1 MISDQ
6 FMTTDDQ
13 KNKVIEI
20 HDLKKSFENKKVLCG
35 VNLNIG
41 KGHTTAIIGSSGC
54 GKSVLLKHIM
64 GLMKP
69 DSGCV
74 YLGGT
79 CVTDLTYDQ
88 LKDIRKQMA
97 MVFQGAALFD
107 SMTIAENVGIG
118 LYNHTS
124 MNNKQIKE
132 RVTSCLEQVGLH
144 NTEHLSP
151 AEISGGMKKRVAI
164 ARAIAMEPR
173 ILLYDEPTTGLDPIR
188 ANSINDLIVS
198 LQNKLDVTSVVVT
211 HDMNSVERV
220 ADRVAFLSEGV
231 VHFEG
236 TVPELE
242 ASDDKVLNNFVKG
255 IDEIENMLAY

>member
-1 MISDQ
+1 MMENDEP
-6 FMTTDDQ
+6 
-13 KNKVIEI
+13 VIEI
-20 HDLKKSFENKKVLCG
+20 TNLYKNFEEKEVLRG
-35 VNLNIG
+35 VSLAIG

-74 YLGGT
+74 YLKGI
-79 CVTDLTYDQ
+79 CVTDLGYEQ
-88 LKDIRKQMA
+88 LKDVRKKMA

-107 SMTIAENVGIG
+107 SMTIEENVGIG
-118 LYNHTS
+118 LYNHT
-124 MNNKQIKE
+124 KLHKDEIRE
-132 RVTSCLEQVGLH
+132 RVTSCLEQVGLPG
-144 NTEHLSP
+144 TEHLSP

-164 ARAIAMEPR
+164 ARAIAMRPE

-198 LQNKLDVTSVVVT
+198 LQNSLDVTSVVVT

-220 ADRVAFLSEGV
+220 ADRVAFLYDGV
-231 VHFEG
+231 IHFEG
-236 TVPELE
+236 TVKELE
-242 ASDDKVLNNFVKG
+242 NSTDQVLRNFVEG
-255 IDEIENMLAY
+255 VDELNKFVA